1 MKVLILN
8 YELPPLGGGTGIA
21 NLHLL
26 REFSKQKK
34 LHIDVVT
41 SSAND
46 YKEKAFSAN
55 IKIYYLDIGKTGKN
69 LHHQSPLNLIRYF
82 IKSTLH
88 VFKFRKEYDLI
99 HALSG
104 IPGGITALLSG
115 KPYIISLRGSD
126 VPGYEARYR
135 LLYCL
140 ITPLIRKSW
149 KKAKSVDANS
159 QYLKKL
165 AQEAE
170 SDLKI
175 KVIPNGI
182 DAKIFSP
189 AKKLVQK
196 KQIVC
201 SSRLGKRKGIE
212 YLIKAMP
219 RVLKTLPE
227 TKLVLIGE
235 GVEKDELVNLTKQ
248 LGLNRQIIFKGQV
261 EHKKLPLIYHQS
273 SLFVSPS
280 LSESLS
286 NSLLEA
292 LAAGLPV
299 VATKVGGN
307 PELVNTK
314 NGLLVPPANS
324 QRLAKA
330 IIKLLT
336 QPALRKK
343 LGQASRQTVKQHT
356 WSKTAK
362 EYIRL
367 YEKTFKQT

>member
-8 YELPPLGGGTGIA
+8 YEFPPLGGGTGIA

-26 REFSKQKK
+26 REFSKQKR

-55 IKIYYLDIGKTGKN
+55 IKIYYLDIGKAGKHI
-69 LHHQSPLNLIRYF
+69 HHQSALNLIRYF

-88 VFKFRKEYDLI
+88 VFKVRKEYDLI
-99 HALSG
+99 HAFSG

-149 KKAKSVDANS
+149 KKAEFVDANS

-170 SDLKI
+170 SGLKI

-227 TKLVLIGE
+227 TKLVLISE
-235 GVEKDELVNLTKQ
+235 GVEKDKLVNLTKQ
-248 LGLNRQIIFKGQV
+248 LGLSRQIIFKGQV
-261 EHKKLPLIYHQS
+261 EHKKLPLIYRQS
-273 SLFVSPS
+273 GLFVLPS
-280 LSESLS
+280 LSESQS
-286 NSLLEA
+286 NSLLEVMA
-292 LAAGLPV
+292 CGLPV

-307 PELVNTK
+307 PELIKRK
-314 NGLLVPPANS
+314 NGLLVPSANS
-324 QRLAKA
+324 QALAKG
-330 IIKLLT
+330 IIRLLSK
-336 QPALRKK
+336 PDLRKNM
-343 LGQASRQTVKQHT
+343 GEANRRMVKQFG
-356 WSKTAK
+356 WKKTAGK
-362 EYIRL
+362 YFEIYCR
-367 YEKTFKQT
+367 FS

>member
-1 MKVLILN
+1 MKVLMLN
-8 YELPPLGGGTGIA
+8 YEFPPLGGGTGIA

-55 IKIYYLDIGKTGKN
+55 IKIYYLDIGKAGKN
-69 LHHQSPLNLIRYF
+69 LHHQSRLNLIRYF

-88 VFKFRKEYDLI
+88 VFKVRKEYDLI
-99 HALSG
+99 HAFSG

-140 ITPLIRKSW
+140 ITPLIRKGW

-159 QYLKKL
+159 LYLKKL
-165 AQEAE
+165 AQETE
-170 SDLKI
+170 SGLKI

-189 AKKLVQK
+189 AKRFPDKPVIL
-196 KQIVC
+196 C
-201 SSRLGKRKGIE
+201 NARLGERKGIE

-235 GVEKDELVNLTKQ
+235 GIEKDKLVNLTKQ
-248 LGLNRQIIFKGQV
+248 LGLSRQIIFKGQV
-261 EHKKLPLIYHQS
+261 EHKKLPLIYRQS
-273 SLFVSPS
+273 SLFVLPS
-280 LSESLS
+280 LTESLS

-307 PELVNTK
+307 PELIK
-314 NGLLVPPANS
+314 RQNGVLVSPANS
-324 QRLAKA
+324 QALAEGIIRLLSK
-330 IIKLLT
+330 
-336 QPALRKK
+336 PDLRKNM
-343 LGQASRQTVKQHT
+343 GEASRQMVKQFG
-356 WSKTAK
+356 WEKTTK
-362 EYIRL
+362 TYLRL
-367 YEKTFKQT
+367 YSQIFN